1 MGLFRRQYP
10 QSTRFIRTSLY
21 LIFSF
26 LSFFLYLVIIII
38 VFYFINVETSL
49 ELRFPVTD
57 PYSNVTAS
65 ATSNSTEDPFA
76 NTTDTTRRLQ
86 SSSSSTG
93 SPETDADADYT
104 IAFFWLLPLYAGCG
118 YFALREFIQIVS
130 LLSLKVFKL
139 WLHDP
144 SNYLNVLFI
153 GVVLTWTF
161 IMQQGSFENHAFR
174 IGATI
179 SVTVLWVKLMAYLR
193 NMLIDFAVFVGGV
206 FYVVRRLA
214 AFLISLSIILVAF
227 SQMFYTIF
235 QQTDYCK
242 NQPYDTEGYHQE
254 LEETRCDANDM
265 RPYCHFWNSFLS
277 VYTMLLG
284 EVDEDDFSSSAVA
297 TALFII
303 FMFLCV
309 ILLANVLI
317 AIVKDSYKII
327 QDQKAAIVFWT
338 NRLDF
343 VAEMDAIANGPWKAR
358 FYKSLGCGDRS
369 EWRNVSSRQQTTFGK
384 ELWKQV
390 MDLFEDEI
398 DDSIFSVEFLTYT
411 FLRVMAAVFI
421 IPLWLILGAFTVGWL
436 WPPQV
441 REAVFTSTVLAHS
454 SESEKEDELRI
465 TQVAKLQQEVIVL
478 REELLQELAM
488 HRTQVVHMKSQLA
501 ERKTEI
507 ANEMKHIKRLV
518 TLLFE
523 RQSYA

>member
-1 MGLFRRQYP
+1 M
-10 QSTRFIRTSLY
+10 
-21 LIFSF
+21 
-26 LSFFLYLVIIII
+26 II

-49 ELRFPVTD
+49 ELRFGKND
-57 PYSNVTAS
+57 PNSKMSNAIPLV
-65 ATSNSTEDPFA
+65 
-76 NTTDTTRRLQ
+76 
-86 SSSSSTG
+86 
-93 SPETDADADYT
+93 
-104 IAFFWLLPLYAGCG
+104 WLLPLYAGCG

-144 SNYLNVLFI
+144 SNYLNVIFV
-153 GVVLTWTF
+153 GVVLTWTI
-161 IMQQGSFENHAFR
+161 IMQKGTGDSYFR

-227 SQMFYTIF
+227 SQMFYTVF
-235 QQTDYCK
+235 QQTDYCT
-242 NQPYDTEGYHQE
+242 NQPYNGSDEMDHQE
-254 LEETRCDANDM
+254 LEETRCDSNDL
-265 RPYCHFWNSFLS
+265 RPYCNLWHSFLA

-284 EVDEDDFSSSAVA
+284 EVDENDFSSNPAA

-317 AIVKDSYKII
+317 AIVTDSYKII

-358 FYKSLGCGDRS
+358 FYKSLGCGDAPES
-369 EWRNVSSRQQTTFGK
+369 RNVSSRQQTVFGK
-384 ELWKQV
+384 ELWKQI

-398 DDSIFSVEFLTYT
+398 DASVFSLEFLTYT

-421 IPLWLILGAFTVGWL
+421 IPLWIILGAFTVGWL

-441 REAVFTSTVLAHS
+441 REGIFTSSVLAHS

-465 TQVAKLQQEVIVL
+465 TQVAKLQQEVAAFK
-478 REELLQELAM
+478 EDMLQELAM
-488 HRTQVVHMKSQLA
+488 DRTNVVQMKSQVA
-501 ERKTEI
+501 ERKSEI

-518 TLLFE
+518 TILFE
-523 RQSYA
+523 NQSSMA